1 MSTAHITID
10 TDGTNHLSLD
20 GAPATPVR
28 GTGQAAQGAAMD
40 TLRQHAQ
47 QTQQTVSLHV
57 QDSDGGTYNLRIAPD
72 GQVWT
77 APPVPTETDAPE
89 PLTIPRVDQTPQQ
102 GVTEVHGAQPDRH
115 TTSIAEWTND
125 TQPDPGTTHP
135 RIIASAPSEGGTP
148 NAANDEIPLDEWR
161 NLRTGHH
168 RSRNDEHTP
177 EAPAQPANTPASDP
191 VDADPRWSER
201 AQEPATQGFR
211 GTLNGMGLKLAP
223 TDEELAERRE
233 ALRQEI
239 AREEQA
245 RLADEQI
252 AQEEAAQ
259 ETRRA
264 ARAREAAAKDRA
276 ERAAIQT
283 QFEEPRNVLVAND
296 KGGQGKTSAT
306 YCIAAT
312 AGRIRGG
319 DVIAWDANE
328 TRGNLGFRAKKA
340 PSARS
345 VVDLLEEAAD
355 DFTTVEGSKRATLA
369 RFTRSQGD
377 NLFTVLASDESRD
390 RQDLVDADAFEKVH
404 EILGRFYSLI
414 LIDTGNN
421 HRVSHFKAALEAADQ
436 LVIPVSAGADGAH
449 AAETMMDTLESLGY
463 GQLIKNAVV
472 LLNDSATRRGDATG
486 VAAKFEHRVRAII
499 PVPFDPALDSGDE
512 IDFDA
517 LQPSTRA
524 AYQEATAAIAHGLA
538 DTSES

>member
-1 MSTAHITID
+1 MSDITITVQDDATGSITID
-10 TDGTNHLSLD
+10 GAHQPINAPDVASVRSNAMQQATHHARTTGRTVTVTANDPTGTFLLAIEPDGSITNLPAPTSEQPATETTIPPSPEPP
-20 GAPATPVR
+20 APA
-28 GTGQAAQGAAMD
+28 
-40 TLRQHAQ
+40 
-47 QTQQTVSLHV
+47 
-57 QDSDGGTYNLRIAPD
+57 
-72 GQVWT
+72 
-77 APPVPTETDAPE
+77 VP
-89 PLTIPRVDQTPQQ
+89 QTPAPAVEQSSPLN
-102 GVTEVHGAQPDRH
+102 ELH
-115 TTSIAEWTND
+115 THREGQTDIHSS
-125 TQPDPGTTHP
+125 PDPTRQPEYKLALGP
-135 RIIASAPSEGGTP
+135 DEEKPAPTV
-148 NAANDEIPLDEWR
+148 
-161 NLRTGHH
+161 
-168 RSRNDEHTP
+168 
-177 EAPAQPANTPASDP
+177 APDP
-191 VDADPRWSER
+191 VDTDPRWSDI
-201 AQEPATQGFR
+201 AQQPATQGFR

-223 TDEELAERRE
+223 TGEELAERRE

-449 AAETMMDTLESLGY
+449 AAETMMDTFESLGY
-463 GQLIKNAVV
+463 GQLVKNAVV